1 MSINLKSFFSF
12 FKQIFDPRD
21 EKLSEMERLI
31 ASYQEK
37 LDSVTS
43 NYQVNFLSHYLSL
56 ILLKRL
62 TLAQP

>member
-1 MSINLKSFFSF
+1 
-12 FKQIFDPRD
+12 
-21 EKLSEMERLI
+21 MERLI

-43 NYQVNFLSHYLSL
+43 NYQVNFLSHYLSM